1 MATLLSYSKHSIFS
15 PNNIKKFILPY
26 YGLENSNVKMIKFKD
41 TDKQRAVYKVENK
54 DKFYCLKKVYYSKE
68 ALLYV
73 YSCLEWLYRYGL
85 NVPKLIPTIYKG
97 RFVDFHGMLFILTEW
112 IEGTKCNFDNL
123 NHIFSSSLELGKL
136 HTSTRNFSPILG
148 SENKKAFDNLYI
160 SIEKHFHDILK
171 SSNYAFQCKDHFSR
185 EFLSTLEEN
194 LELCKICTSISSEIN
209 PKFLSTSLCHGDYVN
224 KNILFSDD
232 NKVWIIDFDKCKMDY
247 SAHDI
252 SYFLR
257 RLLKRDNTNWN
268 LDITLEVL
276 NNYIYSSTL
285 SSDDLKYIVSYI
297 CFPQKYWKISKDY
310 YKNRKKCNKKAFNEL
325 LKKNNKKVYAQL
337 EFSKSILNYF
347 TLTNWKLP

>member
-112 IEGTKCNFDNL
+112 IDGTKCNFDNL

-185 EFLSTLEEN
+185 EGYA
-194 LELCKICTSISSEIN
+194 CC
-209 PKFLSTSLCHGDYVN
+209 
-224 KNILFSDD
+224 
-232 NKVWIIDFDKCKMDY
+232 
-247 SAHDI
+247 
-252 SYFLR
+252 SY
-257 RLLKRDNTNWN
+257 
-268 LDITLEVL
+268 
-276 NNYIYSSTL
+276 
-285 SSDDLKYIVSYI
+285 
-297 CFPQKYWKISKDY
+297 
-310 YKNRKKCNKKAFNEL
+310 
-325 LKKNNKKVYAQL
+325 
-337 EFSKSILNYF
+337 
-347 TLTNWKLP
+347 